1 MKNTRL
7 FLGMCLAL
15 AGVALSQ
22 PSAAFSLGRLRGPTV
37 LGQALEVF
45 VPIQA
50 SVDEDLVGMCVAA
63 DVYYGDSAVE
73 FSKVT
78 VRTDTAV
85 GGVSTIRISARKP
98 VDEPV
103 VTVYLRIGCQTQSSR
118 KYVLLSEYS
127 TEVATL
133 PTVGEIVGLGPQIV
147 GTPKNS
153 ETALASSE
161 SRYSENEPVKGA
173 KRKGDPGAAKE
184 PIKNAVVERRN
195 VSTSPAL
202 ARGKSDSKGDVSRR
216 GPRLKLQPLDISE
229 SWEPALRMSN
239 ELIAMPTD
247 ADTGKRA
254 NAAALW
260 RALNSSPDDV
270 LQSDARRTAL
280 EKEFTN
286 LSALSRAN
294 QLALAEMDAK
304 LKSAQDSRLTNPV
317 VYTLLGL
324 LLGCGAIIGF
334 VFRQQRQS
342 HDGGGMPWWTERGLR
357 NDVSVGAHQQS
368 NARVH
373 SADDISP
380 DREERP
386 VGLTPKS
393 SVMRS
398 ADVDIRLADSGF
410 PPDAVQGSVS
420 KARET
425 NATKPTDFGH
435 SVIGA
440 LRAINTQE
448 MVDVRQQADFFL
460 ALGQHDEAI
469 GLLYG
474 ALNQTSEA
482 NPHIYLDLIGL
493 LHKLSRKEEYEK
505 VRLAFNALYT
515 CHLPSYGEYSEEGH
529 GLLEYRGLCD
539 PLVKLW
545 PSRSALGYLEQ
556 CLVREPTDSPES
568 GVDLAAFRE
577 LLLLHGVL
585 GLLLVDDQTLTNHDE
600 IERRVLPRF
609 QQLPTANAAPT
620 HHQTSAGHLHVDLD
634 LS

>member
-1 MKNTRL
+1 
-7 FLGMCLAL
+7 
-15 AGVALSQ
+15 
-22 PSAAFSLGRLRGPTV
+22 
-37 LGQALEVF
+37 
-45 VPIQA
+45 
-50 SVDEDLVGMCVAA
+50 
-63 DVYYGDSAVE
+63 
-73 FSKVT
+73 
-78 VRTDTAV
+78 
-85 GGVSTIRISARKP
+85 
-98 VDEPV
+98 
-103 VTVYLRIGCQTQSSR
+103 
-118 KYVLLSEYS
+118 
-127 TEVATL
+127 
-133 PTVGEIVGLGPQIV
+133 
-147 GTPKNS
+147 
-153 ETALASSE
+153 
-161 SRYSENEPVKGA
+161 
-173 KRKGDPGAAKE
+173 
-184 PIKNAVVERRN
+184 
-195 VSTSPAL
+195 
-202 ARGKSDSKGDVSRR
+202 
-216 GPRLKLQPLDISE
+216 
-229 SWEPALRMSN
+229 
-239 ELIAMPTD
+239 
-247 ADTGKRA
+247 
-254 NAAALW
+254 
-260 RALNSSPDDV
+260 
-270 LQSDARRTAL
+270 
-280 EKEFTN
+280 
-286 LSALSRAN
+286 
-294 QLALAEMDAK
+294 
-304 LKSAQDSRLTNPV
+304 
-317 VYTLLGL
+317 
-324 LLGCGAIIGF
+324 
-334 VFRQQRQS
+334 
-342 HDGGGMPWWTERGLR
+342 
-357 NDVSVGAHQQS
+357 
-368 NARVH
+368 
-373 SADDISP
+373 
-380 DREERP
+380 
-386 VGLTPKS
+386 
-393 SVMRS
+393 
-398 ADVDIRLADSGF
+398 LADSGF